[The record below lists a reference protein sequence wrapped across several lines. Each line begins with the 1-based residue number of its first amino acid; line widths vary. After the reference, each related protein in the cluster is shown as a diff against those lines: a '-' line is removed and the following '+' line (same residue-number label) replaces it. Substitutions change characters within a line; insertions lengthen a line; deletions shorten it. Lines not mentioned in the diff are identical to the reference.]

1 MTTRRLLLTSS
12 LVVLLHV
19 AARAELGD
27 PIARAVAENPA
38 FAAAARVDGPA
49 ARALAAEAASILAAP
64 APGLRGF
71 SPLAAGEEEAL
82 RANPLLQA
90 VYRHDPAAALDL
102 LTRVLEAG
110 GQKK

>member
-1 MTTRRLLLTSS
+1 MTPRRLLFASA
-12 LVVLLHV
+12 LVVL
-19 AARAELGD
+19 ARAPADAELGD

-38 FAAAARVDGPA
+38 LAAAARRDAAA
-49 ARALAAEAASILAAP
+49 ARALAAEAAAILAAP

-71 SPLAAGEEEAL
+71 SSLAPAEEQVL